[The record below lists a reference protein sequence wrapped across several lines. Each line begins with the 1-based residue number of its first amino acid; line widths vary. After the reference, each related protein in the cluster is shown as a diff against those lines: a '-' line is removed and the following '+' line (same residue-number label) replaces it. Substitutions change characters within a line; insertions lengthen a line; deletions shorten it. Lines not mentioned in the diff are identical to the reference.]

1 MSVVKPWWHSKT
13 LWFNAAVAALAAIE
27 ANARLIQPYV
37 PGNVYGWGLLVLT
50 VGNSVLRIF
59 TTQALH
65 FIAPSP
71 GAQSGVTL
79 K

>member
-1 MSVVKPWWHSKT
+1 MADTKPWWHSKT

-50 VGNSVLRIF
+50 VGNTVLRII
-59 TTQALH
+59 TTQ
-65 FIAPSP
+65 
-71 GAQSGVTL
+71 GVSL

>member
-1 MSVVKPWWHSKT
+1 MKPWWKSKT
-13 LWFNAAVAALAAIE
+13 VWFNAIIAALAALE
-27 ANARLIQPYV
+27 ANARLIQPYI

-50 VGNSVLRIF
+50 VGNTFLRIV

-65 FIAPSP
+65 FIEPAAPDS
-71 GAQSGVTL
+71 QSGVSL